1 MVVSPQDHNDGF
13 ADLHRAASPVRTL
26 VTRLLIKRRSV
37 MDLVQFVIILI
48 VIGVLLWL
56 VNNYIPMDRKIKQIL
71 NGMVVVGVVLWIGN
85 LFGVFDSLRGFHIGK

>member
-1 MVVSPQDHNDGF
+1 
-13 ADLHRAASPVRTL
+13 
-26 VTRLLIKRRSV
+26 

-56 VNNYIPMDRKIKQIL
+56 VNNFIPMDKKIKKIL
-71 NGMVVVGVVLWIGN
+71 NIVVVVGVVLWIGN